1 MENQNND
8 NEKCV
13 KFHEFLYFWITLT
26 ENYRVEVKMP
36 LLTVTFKKT
45 NSTVLKFIEG
55 KLFFYLHDN
64 NFVNWTFYVINYLYS
79 FKNFRIVVNAISSKL
94 STSVNKYYDKNILL
108 SEKKMKMNKKDDK
121 QLIYFL
127 SSENGNN
134 FLLTINSMYFEI
146 TLNDNNNIHCYKS
159 NNIKNSSLNKCSHK
173 IKSISQNSRTI
184 SNKFIFTFQEA
195 NPLLKVHLQTDL
207 LDFLLKFVNINHQS
221 KHIEFNY
228 KELISF
234 PIQMLKNLS
243 CLENSN
249 YLQTKLYPDFS
260 AKIVYPIF
268 LIQKLR
274 EIKNVSKNAKDE
286 KREIIYLKLKEFEMD
301 TESIKILM
309 KNGNIISNPNII
321 RKILF
326 YLESEA
332 NKNDMPIFD
341 EKTKRNLTMRKNLIR
356 KKIAPKSSMNLNMYL
371 MDGESYNN

>member
-1 MENQNND
+1 
-8 NEKCV
+8 
-13 KFHEFLYFWITLT
+13 
-26 ENYRVEVKMP
+26 
-36 LLTVTFKKT
+36 
-45 NSTVLKFIEG
+45 
-55 KLFFYLHDN
+55 
-64 NFVNWTFYVINYLYS
+64 
-79 FKNFRIVVNAISSKL
+79 
-94 STSVNKYYDKNILL
+94 
-108 SEKKMKMNKKDDK
+108 
-121 QLIYFL
+121 
-127 SSENGNN
+127 
-134 FLLTINSMYFEI
+134 
-146 TLNDNNNIHCYKS
+146 
-159 NNIKNSSLNKCSHK
+159 
-173 IKSISQNSRTI
+173 
-184 SNKFIFTFQEA
+184 
-195 NPLLKVHLQTDL
+195 
-207 LDFLLKFVNINHQS
+207 
-221 KHIEFNY
+221 
-228 KELISF
+228 
-234 PIQMLKNLS
+234 MLKNLS